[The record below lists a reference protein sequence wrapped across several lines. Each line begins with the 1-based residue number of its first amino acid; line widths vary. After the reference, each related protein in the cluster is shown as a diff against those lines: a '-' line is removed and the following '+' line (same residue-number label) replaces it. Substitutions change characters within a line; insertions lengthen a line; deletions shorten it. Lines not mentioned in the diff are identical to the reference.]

1 MPLDET
7 AIKRS
12 GKGKESHDSDEEP
25 DTFSADGDCVAA
37 ELRAADPAHRK
48 QIAAA
53 FREHVQADMAQM
65 RRFSIE
71 STLELEFFIPRCCR
85 TDDVMYSFA
94 LSRAYDFES
103 ASKRY
108 FNFCDALNSVGVT
121 SLTEYTEDVAAG
133 VREGWALHA
142 EPSLLGHPVQS
153 FDCRDMRWSCTVRQ
167 MCHAT
172 IFMFWRQ
179 ATLHGY
185 SAQIHGGDFV
195 FYLKTYTT
203 AMFKMEYETWCAKLM
218 QGALP
223 MKFARMYMVDEDW
236 KFANVFWPMAKLLFQ
251 KKMRDR
257 VVWLNTKASGVKGD
271 GKTRRY
277 EQLRATQPP
286 GNVAASH
293 GGEFVYDADAVDAEL
308 LQLCRKTCPTSATT
322 PLLVK

>member
-1 MPLDET
+1 MPILDT
-7 AIKRS
+7 ATKS
-12 GKGKESHDSDEEP
+12 SDKGKKESHESDEEP
-25 DTFSADGDCVAA
+25 DAFRAGDCAAA

-71 STLELEFFIPRCCR
+71 SPLELERFIPRCCL
-85 TDDVMYSFA
+85 TDDVLYRFA

-108 FNFCDALNSVGVT
+108 FNFCEALNSVGVT

-153 FDCRDMRWSCTVRQ
+153 FDCQQMKWSCTVRQ
-167 MCHAT
+167 MCHAS

-195 FYLKTYTT
+195 FYVKSMTS
-203 AMFKMEYETWCAKLM
+203 AKFKMEYETWCAKLM
-218 QGALP
+218 QGAMP
-223 MKFARMYMVDEDW
+223 MKFARMYLADEDW
-236 KFANVFWPMAKLLFQ
+236 KFRNVFWPMAKLLIQ
-251 KKMRDR
+251 KKLRER

-277 EQLRATQPP
+277 EQLRAEQPP
-286 GNVAASH
+286 ANVAASH
-293 GGEFVYDADAVDAEL
+293 GGEYVYDADEVDAEL
-308 LQLCRKTCPTSATT
+308 RKLYRKPCPTSATT
-322 PLLVK
+322 SC